1 MKTTALQNEIIKI
14 AKEAKAAALKLA
26 IVSSDDKN
34 RILKSMAKALRDNK
48 SYIIQEN
55 AKDLKAATK
64 EKYAKALVDR
74 LTLNDKRVEDMA
86 KGLDETAALKDS
98 VGEVLSEFTRPNGL
112 KIKKIRVPI
121 GVVGIIY
128 ESRPNV
134 TSDCIGLCLKSSNA
148 VILKGGK
155 ESIHSNRAIYKIL
168 RKTLEGTKIPVA
180 AIGFLDSVD
189 RQAVNYLLELD
200 QYVDVIVPRGGED
213 LIHFVVDNSR
223 IPVIK
228 HAKGLCTIY
237 VSDKADLDMARK
249 VCINAKVQKPGVCNA
264 VETLLVNKKV
274 ASEFLPSMIKE
285 LQKANVEVRA
295 DEGVRKIVKNGV
307 KRASAQDFDTEFL
320 DLILAVKVVGDIDEA
335 IDHINTHGSHHSDAI
350 ITKDNLEAEK
360 FLKSLDSA
368 TVYVNASTR
377 FTDGYEFGFGAEVG
391 ISTDKLHARGPM
403 GLEELTTYKY
413 LVYGSG
419 QIRT

>member
-1 MKTTALQNEIIKI
+1 MKNTSLQNQIIKM
-14 AKEAKAAALKLA
+14 AKESKAAALKLA
-26 IVSSDDKN
+26 TVSSDEKN
-34 RILKSMAKALRDNK
+34 RLLKKMAQALRDNK
-48 SYIIQEN
+48 LYIINEN
-55 AKDLKAATK
+55 AKDLKAAAK
-64 EKYAKALVDR
+64 ENYSKALVDR

-86 KGLDETAALKDS
+86 KGLDETAALKDP

-112 KIKKIRVPI
+112 KIKKVRVPI

-168 RKTLEGTKIPVA
+168 RKTLEGTSVSPA
-180 AIGFLDSVD
+180 AIGFLDSID
-189 RQAVNYLLELD
+189 RKAVNYLLELD

-249 VCINAKVQKPGVCNA
+249 ICFNAKVQKPGVCNA
-264 VETLLVNKKV
+264 VETLLVHKKI
-274 ASEFLPSMIKE
+274 ASEFLPPMIREFQGAK
-285 LQKANVEVRA
+285 VEVRA
-295 DEGVRKIVKNGV
+295 DESARKIVKDGV
-307 KRASAQDFDTEFL
+307 KKATAKDFDTEFL
-320 DLILAVKVVGDIDEA
+320 DLILAVKLVDGIDEA
-335 IDHINTHGSHHSDAI
+335 MQHINTHGSHHSDAI
-350 ITKDNLEAEK
+350 ITRDNDEADK
-360 FLKSLDSA
+360 FLKGLDSA

-403 GLEELTTYKY
+403 ALDELTTYKY
-413 LVYGSG
+413 LVYGQG
-419 QIRT
+419 QVRT